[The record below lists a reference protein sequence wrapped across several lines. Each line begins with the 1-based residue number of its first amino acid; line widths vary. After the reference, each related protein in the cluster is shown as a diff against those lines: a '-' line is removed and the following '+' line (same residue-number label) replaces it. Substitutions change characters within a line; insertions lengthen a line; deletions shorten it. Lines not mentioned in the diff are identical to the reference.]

1 MIDTVSDEENQ
12 NFKKIIKIVS
22 NVVQKKMQEIK
33 SIIFNPSKKIQ
44 YKKLSDIK
52 YQPNNEVVNLIVLL
66 LDLRN
71 LIVEV
76 SK

>member
-1 MIDTVSDEENQ
+1 MIDTISDEENQ
-12 NFKKIIKIVS
+12 NFKKIIKMVA

-33 SIIFNPSKKIQ
+33 SIILNPSKKIQ

-52 YQPNNEVVNLIVLL
+52 YKPNNEVVNLIVLL

-71 LIVEV
+71 IIV
-76 SK
+76 

>member
-1 MIDTVSDEENQ
+1 MIESVSDEENQ

-33 SIIFNPSKKIQ
+33 SIILNPSRKIQ

-52 YQPNNEVVNLIVLL
+52 YKPNNEVVNLIVLL

-71 LIVEV
+71 LIVEI